1 MIQIKTLENGIR
13 LVVEEIP
20 SVRSVSLGIFVKT
33 GSAEEDPKYEGIS
46 HFIEHMLFKGSE
58 NFSAKEIVRTIDRT
72 GGEINAYT
80 GKEATCYY
88 VRSLDETWKTAA
100 DVLCDMI
107 SHPLFQKEDLDRER
121 QVILEEIRMD
131 EDSPEDVAHE
141 HFMEMVFENSPYA
154 SSITGS
160 ASSLRRITSPVIRKY
175 HASHYTK
182 DRIVVSC
189 AGKIKMEE
197 AEAFFSGKFMDLSGG
212 DGGKSEERREISEKA
227 LAARRSVSAPAK
239 RRVRQTERDIR
250 QAQLCFGKRVIPL
263 TDPRSYALQIVNG
276 LFGASDSSRLFQE
289 IREEQGLA
297 YAAYSELGFF
307 SSDAYFEIYAGVRP
321 DNLIRTFSAIQKE
334 IRRLQDEPI
343 QDEELETAR
352 MELKADYVFS
362 GESPNARMNANGK
375 NLLLYGKVFQPE
387 EVLHGFERVTKED
400 AESVKEQIGDLSQY
414 SLSIVSDRRIDR
426 RKFIENAFDQ

>member
-160 ASSLRRITSPVIRKY
+160 ASSLRRITSPVIRRY

-182 DRIVVSC
+182 NRIVVSC
-189 AGKIKMEE
+189 AGKITMEE
-197 AEAFFSGKFMDLSGG
+197 AEAFFSGKFADLSAGESRAEG
-212 DGGKSEERREISEKA
+212 DVSEKTSG
-227 LAARRSVSAPAK
+227 ARSSVTDPAK
-239 RRVRQTERDIR
+239 QRIRQTERDIR
-250 QAQLCFGKRVIPL
+250 QAQLCLGKRVIPL

-307 SSDAYFEIYAGVRP
+307 SSEAYFEIYAGVRP
-321 DNLIRTFSAIQKE
+321 DHLIQTFSAIQNE
-334 IRRLQDEPI
+334 IRRLQEEPI
-343 QDEELETAR
+343 LDEELETAR